1 MHLPD
6 GLVPPLIS
14 AAGFALSLG
23 AAIPIFHKTGLLAA
37 KMTRISLVAAVIFV
51 SSLIPVPVGFTT
63 VHFTFA
69 PLAGII
75 LGPVSFIAVFLA
87 IFLQWLLLGHGGI
100 TTLGLNTLTMGTA
113 ALLSCY
119 LFCRIGSFR
128 PAGSKYTALPAVLAA
143 SSGAMFKVVLGG
155 AILLFSGFPGE
166 TFFLLLLF
174 HLPVILGEGAVAGL
188 AVYYL
193 SRLLRT
199 TDESF
204 AGA

>member
-6 GLVPPLIS
+6 GLVSPVIT
-14 AAGFALSLG
+14 ATGYALAMG
-23 AAIPIFHKTGLLAA
+23 AAFPFFRKTGLLTA

-51 SSLIPVPVGFTT
+51 SSLIPVPVGLTT
-63 VHFTFA
+63 VHFTLA

-75 LGPVSFIAVFLA
+75 LGPVSFIAVMLA

-100 TTLGLNTLTMGTA
+100 TTLGLNATTMGTA
-113 ALLSCY
+113 ALVSCLLY
-119 LFCRIGSFR
+119 YRTCGYFSAKGKN
-128 PAGSKYTALPAVLAA
+128 PAIPAVLAA
-143 SSGAMFKVVLGG
+143 VSGALIKVVLGG
-155 AILLFSGFPGE
+155 TVLLFSGFPGE

-193 SRLLRT
+193 SRHFRAAG
-199 TDESF
+199 EAF
-204 AGA
+204 AGT